1 MVEVFDVVCLGCSGL
16 VLVDI
21 LKDIQLVSG
30 DLELWFIIVENEV
43 IFLYVEVE

>member
-1 MVEVFDVVCLGCSGL
+1 MVEVFDVVCLGRFGS

-30 DLELWFIIVENEV
+30 DLESWFIIVENEV